1 MGDENEKRLGMIWNW
16 AHQYGAALKPPG
28 PDTYSEGMRDAK
40 DQVKR
45 LLSDALPLADEQ
57 ALAAM
62 RAQRDE
68 ARELVR
74 AILEADL
81 IDLALARV
89 RARHTR
95 RDDLLRVLEGWDE
108 EAERW

>member
-1 MGDENEKRLGMIWNW
+1 MGDENEKRLGMVWNW

-28 PDTYSEGMRDAK
+28 ADTYGEGMRAAK

-45 LLSDALPLADEQ
+45 LLSDVLPLADEQ

-62 RAQRDE
+62 RAERDE
-68 ARELVR
+68 ARALVR
-74 AILEADL
+74 TYVEGDCLYDEL
-81 IDLALARV
+81 NEE
-89 RARHTR
+89 RACNAV
-95 RDDLLRVLEGWDE
+95 LRWDE